1 MRASTISSAPF
12 FLHTARPMATSR
24 YLQLDVFCERPGGG
38 NPLGVVVGADA
49 WSGEEMQRFAHWTN
63 LVETTF
69 VLTPT
74 DPRASYRL
82 RIFTPTKE
90 IPFAGHPTIGSAH
103 AVLETGFALP
113 RDGALLQECGAGLLP
128 VRVEGDGEDRRLFVQ
143 APAAR
148 VVSEGMHVE
157 PVLAYLL
164 RGISPG
170 ALPPACVEGG
180 RRWWVAEFASEAA
193 LRGWRPDHASIA
205 TLARET
211 DTLGLCAFARRA
223 GDQPDAG
230 YDLVV
235 RAFPAGVGIVEDP
248 ASGAA
253 NGLIAAWIA
262 LREPEGPLACGYR
275 VSQGREIDR
284 DASILVRIGE
294 ADAAGKAVV
303 WVGGQTHIVVDG
315 RTRWPY

>member
-1 MRASTISSAPF
+1 MSSP
-12 FLHTARPMATSR
+12 R
-24 YLQLDVFCERPGGG
+24 YLQLDVFCARAGGG
-38 NPLGVVVGADA
+38 NPLGVVIGADDWDA
-49 WSGEEMQRFAHWTN
+49 ADMQRFAAWTN

-69 VLTPT
+69 VLKPT
-74 DPRASYRL
+74 QPQASYRL
-82 RIFTPTKE
+82 RIFTPAKE

-103 AVLETGFALP
+103 AVLETGYSAA
-113 RDGALLQECGAGLLP
+113 RDGVLLQECAAGLLP
-128 VRVEGDGEDRRLFVQ
+128 IRVEGEQDQRRLFVQ

-148 VVSEGMHVE
+148 VVREGVHVE
-157 PVLAYLL
+157 PILSYLL
-164 RGISPG
+164 RGIALG

-193 LRGWRPDHASIA
+193 LRGWKPDHASIG

-211 DTLGLCAFARRA
+211 DTLGLCAFARSTNA
-223 GDQPDAG
+223 D

-262 LREPEGPLACGYR
+262 LREPEGPLAHGYR
-275 VSQGREIDR
+275 VSQGREIGR
-284 DASILVRIGE
+284 DASITIRIG
-294 ADAAGKAVV
+294 DAGSGSHV
-303 WVGGQTHIVVDG
+303 WVGGQTHTVVSG
-315 RTRWPY
+315 QAQWPHR